1 MSFGI
6 IISNQNNAEVCY
18 MDTDSLIVHIQTKD
32 AYIVIADDLKKRF
45 DTSNEKIETPL
56 LKDKKSDL
64 IGERQI
70 MWKTYYRTCR
80 T

>member
-32 AYIVIADDLKKRF
+32 VYKVIADDLKKRF
-45 DTSNEKIETPL
+45 DTSNEEIETPL

-64 IGERQI
+64 IDER
-70 MWKTYYRTCR
+70 
-80 T
+80 

>member
-18 MDTDSLIVHIQTKD
+18 MDTDSLIVHTQTKD
-32 AYIVIADDLKKRF
+32 VYIVIADDLKKRF
-45 DTSNEKIETPL
+45 DTSNEKIGTPL

-64 IGERQI
+64 IGER
-70 MWKTYYRTCR
+70 
-80 T
+80 